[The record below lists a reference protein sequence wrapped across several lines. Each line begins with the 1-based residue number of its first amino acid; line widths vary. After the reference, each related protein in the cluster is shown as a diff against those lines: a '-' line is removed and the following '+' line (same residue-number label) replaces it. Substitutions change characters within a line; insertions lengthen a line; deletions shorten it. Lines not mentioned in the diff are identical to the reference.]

1 MDRLEEL
8 CPALCSVSIVPAGI
22 TKHREGLFELA
33 DYDRDSAALVLDA
46 VERKGRECLEK
57 HGTRLFFPSDEL
69 FLKAER
75 TLPDEEY
82 YEDFSQLDNG
92 VGGCSLLR
100 AQAGDF
106 LLGDINAGT
115 EPRHVSIATG
125 EGAWSLIDGIA
136 REVSSRFGNVSCRCY
151 KIHNDFYGEKIT
163 VAGLIT
169 GGDLISQLTAHK
181 HELGEEL
188 LIPEVMLRQDSEVFL
203 DDITVSQVSQALGVK
218 VTPCPNDGEKLVG
231 YILGLY

>member
-1 MDRLEEL
+1 M
-8 CPALCSVSIVPAGI
+8 
-22 TKHREGLFELA
+22 
-33 DYDRDSAALVLDA
+33 
-46 VERKGRECLEK
+46 
-57 HGTRLFFPSDEL
+57 
-69 FLKAER
+69 
-75 TLPDEEY
+75 
-82 YEDFSQLDNG
+82 
-92 VGGCSLLR
+92 
-100 AQAGDF
+100 
-106 LLGDINAGT
+106 
-115 EPRHVSIATG
+115 SIATG